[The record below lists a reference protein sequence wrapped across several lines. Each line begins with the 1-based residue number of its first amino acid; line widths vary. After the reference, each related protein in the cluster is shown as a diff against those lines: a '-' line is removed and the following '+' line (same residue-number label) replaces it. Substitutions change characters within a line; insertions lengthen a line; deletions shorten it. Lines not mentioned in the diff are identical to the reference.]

1 MPPAIDVQ
9 TLRPVSGVEWR
20 WIDTAPDDG
29 VSFGALAMQSYN
41 LLTASDSDEVWYV
54 SRALVDVV
62 PSVSYRSGALSLVAD
77 VPLRGEWNDDVGIAD
92 PRLGMLMSLGGWG
105 TLRAS
110 VVRPLGTLG
119 WPYSWGEERWDFG
132 ASFVAGRFAGSASY
146 LRGDAGS
153 VVRGAL
159 GVDLRRVRVEVAAS
173 QGTVVEGVGLA
184 TGEVT
189 VSSPQRAGAWSLAPF
204 VSVGVR
210 PGVGSPSGRIGVS
223 SAWHRP
229 MRVAVPETVPPPALP
244 TPVVEPAPLPPL
256 PPPVVE
262 PAPVPVVPPV
272 VEPPKP
278 VRVRIE
284 LHPSCT
290 PRPNEAEI
298 MARVEAQARAFVREK
313 GVGEGGVEVL
323 PAECRPQ
330 RGVDLV
336 VVEVR

>member
-9 TLRPVSGVEWR
+9 TLRSVSGVEWR

-62 PSVSYRSGALSLVAD
+62 PSVSYRRGALSLVAD

-189 VSSPQRAGAWSLAPF
+189 VSSPQRLGASLFAPF

-223 SAWHRP
+223 ALLRREKTKP
-229 MRVAVPETVPPPALP
+229 APPVVP
-244 TPVVEPAPLPPL
+244 PVVEPAPLPPPL

-323 PAECRPQ
+323 PAECRAT